1 MRCVLA
7 CGCGWVGVG
16 VGGVWVYQERRQRE
30 KQNPPPPADLLHGP
44 SLMVSMIAAQ
54 ARLDEDTM
62 QALLLSDGL
71 SPPLPSLLSAG
82 APEVGDLSGQ
92 SPSSAG
98 VSPAAGPRW
107 TQMVQ
112 EGRASSARQLQVDN
126 ANYFPSL
133 GAEAFP
139 SLGGPTGLREAKDAS
154 SIPSCLSPAAASGW
168 GKAASPPAAAGGGWG
183 ARAAG
188 GAAARTPGVVVA
200 GKLAPKV
207 GLNVKWGS
215 EGGAREAGMFEI
227 DDLLDS
233 EISED
238 ERQRRREEAAA
249 K

>member
-1 MRCVLA
+1 LYPCGVYVCV
-7 CGCGWVGVG
+7 C
-16 VGGVWVYQERRQRE
+16 VYQERRQRE

-82 APEVGDLSGQ
+82 APELGDSPGQ

-98 VSPAAGPRW
+98 ISPAAGPRW

-112 EGRASSARQLQVDN
+112 EGRASSARQVQVDN
-126 ANYFPSL
+126 ANFFPSL

-139 SLGGPTGLREAKDAS
+139 SLGGHAGLKETKDAG
-154 SIPSCLSPAAASGW
+154 SIPSCLSPAPASGW
-168 GKAASPPAAAGGGWG
+168 GKAASPPAAAGGSWG
-183 ARAAG
+183 ARAAGAG

-200 GKLAPKV
+200 GKLAAKV
-207 GLNVKWGS
+207 GWNVKGGS
-215 EGGAREAGMFEI
+215 EGGAMEAGMFEM